1 MQSLSYAALSRSL
14 IRSVSTWF
22 RASVPLAVLLLAAS
36 GASADVVDF
45 TGLGTSSLRSGEGYH
60 TSVAAVLITQHGQ
73 DQMTSR
79 VSEPSSLL
87 LLGAVLTLVARRAR
101 RVQSAT

>member
-1 MQSLSYAALSRSL
+1 M

-22 RASVPLAVLLLAAS
+22 RASVSLVVLLIAAS
-36 GASADVVDF
+36 SASAEVVDF
-45 TGLGTSSLRSGEGYH
+45 TGLGKSSLHSGEGYH
-60 TSVAAVLITQHGQ
+60 ASVAAVLVTQHGQ
-73 DQMTSR
+73 DQITSR

-101 RVQSAT
+101 QV